1 MKQPYMILSL
11 FIPGPTSLGNEID
24 VYLRQLIYELKKL
37 GFDRINSYDNSMKE
51 TFKMR
56 AAILQTISEF
66 PTYAMLFGWSTKGKL
81 AYPS

>member
-11 FIPGPTSLGNEID
+11 FIPGPTSLDNEID

-56 AAILQTISEF
+56 AAIL
-66 PTYAMLFGWSTKGKL
+66 
-81 AYPS
+81 